1 MSKPIQKNKIRF
13 QLQKKKE
20 QRQPTFPRLKILYFQ
35 FCCAT
40 LIIKKKKDFTVECL
54 LQYFSVQRNC
64 ENSTW
69 HEQQN
74 KRKQNPQK
82 QIKHPWPSDAF

>member
-40 LIIKKKKDFTVECL
+40 LIIKKKKRISLLSAYFNIFLSRETVKI
-54 LQYFSVQRNC
+54 QHGMNSKTK
-64 ENSTW
+64 ENKT
-69 HEQQN
+69 HKN
-74 KRKQNPQK
+74 K
-82 QIKHPWPSDAF
+82 